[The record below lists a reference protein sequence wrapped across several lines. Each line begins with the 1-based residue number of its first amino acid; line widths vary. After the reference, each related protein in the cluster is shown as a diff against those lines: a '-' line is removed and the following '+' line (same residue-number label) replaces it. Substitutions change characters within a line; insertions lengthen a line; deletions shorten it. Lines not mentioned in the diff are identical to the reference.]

1 MFVLFR
7 RIPFSKRMCSNMS
20 LCQPTSVSPFCSS
33 LPHLAFN
40 QSKPLLTGHVN
51 HFKLSVASDFTWC
64 AMMWREA
71 KVGHTSNTHRT
82 QHTHTQ
88 RQMKIKKKTQKHF
101 LKQWDI
107 NSVGRVKFKKV
118 SEMLLRKVGTVALW
132 WDKERKQGKRREC
145 KGVREEQNICVL
157 LLLLLFFLTT
167 TGSFNHDI
175 LKQNRL
181 NEVLTLMA
189 VIFDFEGFVR

>member
-1 MFVLFR
+1 MFQHELVPADICKPILF
-7 RIPFSKRMCSNMS
+7 
-20 LCQPTSVSPFCSS
+20 QPPS
-33 LPHLAFN
+33 
-40 QSKPLLTGHVN
+40 
-51 HFKLSVASDFTWC
+51 LSVQPIKTSADRSCEPLQIVSGQRLHLMCNDVEGSESRTHIQHASHAT
-64 AMMWREA
+64 
-71 KVGHTSNTHRT
+71 
-82 QHTHTQ
+82 HTHTQ

-107 NSVGRVKFKKV
+107 NSVGHVKFKKV
-118 SEMLLRKVGTVALW
+118 SEMLLRKIGTVALW